1 MSTLEEC
8 QTVIAEQHLM
18 IRALKKSLHITS
30 RLDIYDTRYSQAI
43 NELAFKWIEYY
54 ICRHFL
60 NHSCRHSSSSCMRIH
75 RFVSGKVL
83 MSEFYKIE
91 VSNNIYASLFVNKLI
106 RDAANGNWKSSNQ
119 IREIISELK
128 SLLIQ

>member
-8 QTVIAEQHLM
+8 QTVIAEQELM
-18 IRALKKSLHITS
+18 IRALKKSLHVTS

-43 NELAFKWIEYY
+43 NELAFKWIEHY

-60 NHSCRHSSSSCMRIH
+60 HHSCRHSCSSCMRIH

-83 MSEFYKIE
+83 LSEFYKIE

-119 IREIISELK
+119 IREMISELK
-128 SLLIQ
+128 SFLIQ